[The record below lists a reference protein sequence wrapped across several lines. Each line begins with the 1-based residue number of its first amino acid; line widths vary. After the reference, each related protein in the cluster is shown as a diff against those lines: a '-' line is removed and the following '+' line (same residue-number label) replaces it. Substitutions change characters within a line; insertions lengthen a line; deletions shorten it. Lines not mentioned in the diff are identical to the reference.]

1 MPERTPLQPSAPAE
15 HVFPTL
21 TPAQIER
28 FAAHGR
34 LRRVAAGEILAQ
46 AGTPARVYVVR
57 TGEIEAVQPDK
68 DERLVALFRPGDHGG
83 TLLRALTIRVGLSV
97 AFFLL
102 LLLGWWLGIL
112 EPHGLRP

>member
-1 MPERTPLQPSAPAE
+1 MIATI
-15 HVFPTL
+15 F
-21 TPAQIER
+21 
-28 FAAHGR
+28 F
-34 LRRVAAGEILAQ
+34 VAILASLGV
-46 AGTPARVYVVR
+46 A
-57 TGEIEAVQPDK
+57 
-68 DERLVALFRPGDHGG
+68 LVALFRPGDHGG